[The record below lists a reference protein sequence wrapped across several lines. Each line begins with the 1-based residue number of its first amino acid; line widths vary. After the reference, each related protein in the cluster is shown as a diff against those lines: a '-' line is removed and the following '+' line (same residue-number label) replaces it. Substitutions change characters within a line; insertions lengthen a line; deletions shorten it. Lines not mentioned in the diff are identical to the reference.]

1 MLKIQNE
8 TFSSIFLKS
17 IKMAESLPKEYSWT
31 THGHGHQHGD
41 WLGGGERAGWG
52 GGREKEKTSRD
63 NRNSIKNKN

>member
-41 WLGGGERAGWG
+41 WLGEGRGRGGVEVGKRKKQVGTTVTA
-52 GGREKEKTSRD
+52 
-63 NRNSIKNKN
+63 